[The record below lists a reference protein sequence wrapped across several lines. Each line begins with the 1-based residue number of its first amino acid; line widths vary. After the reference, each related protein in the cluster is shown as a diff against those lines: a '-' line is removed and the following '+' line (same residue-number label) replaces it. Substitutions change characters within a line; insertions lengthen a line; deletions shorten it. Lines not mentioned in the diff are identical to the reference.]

1 MKQES
6 KELISHLELK
16 YGNNPKTPMQKNEQT
31 NKNIKL
37 SLDRYGKDW
46 SLAKVATFA

>member
-16 YGNNPKTPMQKNEQT
+16 YGNNPKTPMQKKTKKQT
-31 NKNIKL
+31 KTLNYHWI
-37 SLDRYGKDW
+37 GT
-46 SLAKVATFA
+46 AKTGV